1 MTLKELRY
9 VVAVARELHFGRA
22 AQKCFV
28 SQPALSLAVR
38 KLEGELGVT
47 LFERRK
53 NDVLVTPAGARVVE
67 QAQRALA
74 EVEAIKDSA
83 RGENDPL
90 DGPFR
95 LGVIHTV
102 GPYLLPDLVPALRKR
117 APNMPLEIEENLTAN
132 LDAMLKRGALDAI
145 VIAMPFDASGISTR
159 VLFDEPFR
167 LLVPCDHA
175 LAKRKSVSTDEV
187 ADEPLLMLRA
197 GNCFRDQVLAA
208 CPGVARGD
216 GDAQPLQGSSLE
228 TIRNMVASGLGMS
241 VFPASA
247 VTKKHA
253 SRLCRAIPFAQPAPS
268 RHIALAWRDG
278 FPRIAAIDA
287 IAEAIGSLGQSI
299 GAVAAARPHN
309 GGKPRSG
316 GERPRRRS

>member
-28 SQPALSLAVR
+28 SQPALSLAVQ
-38 KLEGELGVT
+38 KLEDELGVK

-53 NDVLVTPAGARVVE
+53 NDVLVTPAGQRVVE

-74 EVEAIKDSA
+74 EIDAIRDSA
-83 RGENDPL
+83 RGGKDPL
-90 DGPFR
+90 EGPFR

-102 GPYLLPDLVPALRKR
+102 GPYLLPDLVPALRRR

-145 VIAMPFDASGISTR
+145 VIALPFDGHGVATR
-159 VLFDEPFR
+159 VLFEEPFH
-167 LLVPCDHA
+167 LLVPNGHPF
-175 LAKRKSVSTDEV
+175 AKRKSVSTDDLDNET
-187 ADEPLLMLRA
+187 LLMLRA
-197 GNCFRDQVLAA
+197 GNCFRDHVLAA
-208 CPGVARGD
+208 CPGVARSD

-253 SRLCRAIPFAQPAPS
+253 SRLCRAIPFTQPVPS
-268 RHIALAWRDG
+268 RRIALAWRDG
-278 FPRIAAIDA
+278 FPRMAAIDA
-287 IAEAIGSLGQSI
+287 IAEGIE
-299 GAVAAARPHN
+299 AVTDAMTVA
-309 GGKPRSG
+309 PRSG
-316 GERPRRRS
+316 GKRARRRS